1 MPHTTSSDL
10 AAAWTAAM
18 TQARA
23 DLPGAADDDLLDIV
37 AATLAVTLEAA

>member
-18 TQARA
+18 TRARA
-23 DLPGAADDDLLDIV
+23 DLPTAHDDDLLDIV
-37 AATLAVTLEAA
+37 SAVLAVRLA